1 MANFNISYK
10 NIRCN
15 WNYGLSMK
23 AQYYFATKF
32 NILSHISICFT
43 SKHPLSDSLQL
54 LTIFSLAKR
63 CTFYLQALL
72 RIVSLMQS
80 YSDAVQSARVLA
92 GLSTAERAASHVA
105 MQQRCRPFYKD
116 DFGSKKYTPCF
127 SNIFFNFCLLGSFT
141 DFLKRLLASS
151 CLPVCRPHRKTQV
164 PMDGLS

>member
-1 MANFNISYK
+1 
-10 NIRCN
+10 
-15 WNYGLSMK
+15 MK

-127 SNIFFNFCLLGSFT
+127 SNIFFL
-141 DFLKRLLASS
+141 FLFVRLLHRFFKATFSFVMSACLSS
-151 CLPVCRPHRKTQV
+151 TSKNSGTNGRTFMKFEYFSKICREN
-164 PMDGLS
+164 SNFI